1 MSTLQHLQNEFI
13 NHLLS
18 EPSDIVQH
26 IQSTPTYSASE
37 RLNIYAYA
45 YKARLKE
52 ALETDYEKLHNYLGD
67 EQFDQLLELYIKKH
81 PSKHTSLRH
90 FGTSMVTLLSE
101 EAPYKQLPV
110 LAEIATIEAAFAD
123 SFDAKDANV
132 VTLDNLAALPPAA
145 WETLNFSFQPSLQ
158 LPPLSFNS
166 FDIWKALGNEQAP
179 PETEPF
185 EQANMWVIWRD
196 IELISR
202 YRPLSEAEAA
212 ALSLAVVGMP
222 FPTIC
227 EELLNHFT
235 EDETPLKAI
244 SFLQNWVQEGLISM
258 FHF

>member
-1 MSTLQHLQNEFI
+1 MSSLQHLQNEFM
-13 NHLLS
+13 NHLLG

-26 IQSTPTYSASE
+26 VQSTPTYSATE
-37 RLNIYAYA
+37 RLNVYAYA

-52 ALETDYEKLHNYLGD
+52 ALETDYEKLHSYLGD

-90 FGTSMVTLLSE
+90 FSVSMAALLSE
-101 EAPYKQLPV
+101 EEPYAQLPI
-110 LAEIATIEAAFAD
+110 LAEIATIEASFAN

-132 VTLDNLAALPPAA
+132 ATLDSLAALPPDS

-158 LPPLSFNS
+158 LLPLSFNS
-166 FDIWKALGNEQAP
+166 FDIWKALGDEQSP

-185 EQANMWVIWRD
+185 KQANMWIIWRD

-212 ALSLAVVGMP
+212 VLSLAVIGIP
-222 FPTIC
+222 FPAIC
-227 EELLNHFT
+227 EELLNHFN

-244 SFLQNWVQEGLISM
+244 GFLQTWVQEGLISM